1 MVRRLKPETGEIKL
15 VTVPTLK
22 SRSYGR
28 VTSSKSIPFFV
39 EFDSNKIASI
49 DPDIMAI
56 REYVLPHDE
65 SRPRRV
71 AITSDDVIWYSAY
84 SRGYLGRYDPATG
97 SERMGFARR
106 PQSQPY
112 GIIAINDVIW
122 YSEVGVAPNTVV
134 CFDPKTK
141 KFQTWKIPSGGGVPN
156 VSLTKDG
163 NIAIAA
169 AALSESDWS
178 N

>member
-1 MVRRLKPETGEIKL
+1 
-15 VTVPTLK
+15 
-22 SRSYGR
+22 
-28 VTSSKSIPFFV
+28 
-39 EFDSNKIASI
+39 
-49 DPDIMAI
+49 
-56 REYVLPHDE
+56 
-65 SRPRRV
+65 
-71 AITSDDVIWYSAY
+71 
-84 SRGYLGRYDPATG
+84 
-97 SERMGFARR
+97 MGFARR

-112 GIIAINDVIW
+112 GIVAVNDVIW

-141 KFQTWKIPSGGGVPN
+141 KFQTWKIPSGGGVVPN

-163 NIAIAA
+163 NMAIAA

>member
-1 MVRRLKPETGEIKL
+1 MVGRLKPETAEIKL

-39 EFDSNKIASI
+39 EFDSDKIASI

-97 SERMGFARR
+97 KASEWAS
-106 PQSQPY
+106 P
-112 GIIAINDVIW
+112 
-122 YSEVGVAPNTVV
+122 
-134 CFDPKTK
+134 
-141 KFQTWKIPSGGGVPN
+141 GGRNRNPM
-156 VSLTKDG
+156 
-163 NIAIAA
+163 
-169 AALSESDWS
+169 ALSRSMM
-178 N
+178 

>member
-1 MVRRLKPETGEIKL
+1 MDT
-15 VTVPTLK
+15 
-22 SRSYGR
+22 
-28 VTSSKSIPFFV
+28 
-39 EFDSNKIASI
+39 
-49 DPDIMAI
+49 MAI

-71 AITSDDVIWYSAY
+71 AITSDDVIWYSDY

-112 GIIAINDVIW
+112 GIVAVNDVIW

-141 KFQTWKIPSGGGVPN
+141 KFQTGKFLRGRRRAQREFDKRRQHRDRVQRR
-156 VSLTKDG
+156 
-163 NIAIAA
+163 
-169 AALSESDWS
+169 
-178 N
+178 